1 MNFPLVFAALFAWFI
16 WKVRT
21 GVNGFAG
28 TLGAAPD
35 VDCTV
40 WTPPAWKRGVGQR
53 WIPAP
58 HGQTM
63 GVVCGFTLVRVD
75 PQTGKRIYS
84 GAGQPSTTG
93 QDPDYGLTEEECEN
107 LEWWQLWKKA
117 QCSEWLQQE
126 IEDFGEAF
134 EAGLDDQ

>member
-21 GVNGFAG
+21 GVNGVAG

-53 WIPAP
+53 WIRAT
-58 HGQTM
+58 GQRH
-63 GVVCGFTLVRVD
+63 GVVCGFILVRVD
-75 PQTGKRIYS
+75 PQTGERIWTGFG
-84 GAGQPSTTG
+84 GAGTTG
-93 QDPDYGLTEEECEN
+93 QDPDYGLTEEECED
-107 LEWWQLWKKA
+107 LEWWQWWKKA
-117 QCSEWLQQE
+117 QCSEWVQQQW
-126 IEDFGEAF
+126 EDFEEEI
-134 EAGLDDQ
+134 EAGLDDY